1 MKKQLRNIVI
11 SACVIVVLG
20 AALLV
25 VSLLVKPKKAASSS
39 SELGES
45 SSANITVFKTD
56 SSKLASVQV
65 TNKNGT
71 YTIRRRQ
78 DGKYTVD
85 GVTAPLSQDFLQ
97 SAVGAVTD
105 VTATGIVEKNA
116 ANLSEYG
123 LASPAAEVT
132 VNGAQSATIEIG
144 NATPAGDGCYIALKG
159 GSTVYTGDSTLTSQ
173 FENEASGYV
182 DTALL
187 AVASADQNKI
197 SKVVFGGSARP
208 QPVVLSQPAS
218 SSSSSSSS
226 SDSSSSGSSAVF
238 TMQSPRTYELN
249 SDNLT
254 TFENDLAG
262 LSASSV
268 LTLDVSN
275 ATLAKYGLAKPK
287 YTLSVTYQGKTTT
300 LDFGTPYAS
309 SGTTYL
315 PVLVEGRAVIYSL
328 DESSATFYNWQLI
341 DLTSNLPF
349 IMDINKVK
357 SLALTRG
364 SQSYT
369 FALSGDSD
377 NLKVTCNGK
386 TVSTDN
392 FRQLYQAFLSVSVEG
407 TASKPANVSPYATFT
422 LTLKTGGATRMVFL
436 PTGARQSFWEINGQG
451 DFYTLDSTIDTV
463 MQAAQDLVAGKTVN
477 IN

>member
-20 AALLV
+20 VALLV
-25 VSLLVKPKKAASSS
+25 VNLLVKPKKATSSS
-39 SELGES
+39 SQLGQS
-45 SSANITVFKTD
+45 SSANIAVFKTD
-56 SSKLASVQV
+56 AAKLGSVQV
-65 TNKNGT
+65 TNKKGT
-71 YTIRRRQ
+71 YTIRRLQ
-78 DGKYTVD
+78 NGKYTVD
-85 GVTAPLSQDFLQ
+85 GVNAPLSQDFLQ
-97 SAVGAVTD
+97 SAVNAATA
-105 VTATGIVEKNA
+105 VTATQLVEKNA

-123 LASPAAEVT
+123 LSSPAAEVT

-144 NATPAGDGCYIALKG
+144 NSTPAGDGCYIALKG
-159 GSTVYTGDSTLTSQ
+159 GNTVYVGDSTLTSQ

-182 DTALL
+182 DTALISI
-187 AVASADQNKI
+187 ASADQNNI
-197 SKVVFGGSARP
+197 SKLVFGGSARP
-208 QPVVLSQPAS
+208 QPVVLSQPVS

-226 SDSSSSGSSAVF
+226 ASSSSGSTAAF
-238 TMQSPRTYELN
+238 TMQSPRTYQLN
-249 SDNLT
+249 SDNVT
-254 TFENDLAG
+254 TLENDLAG

-275 ATLAKYGLAKPK
+275 ASLAKYGLEKPK
-287 YTLSVTYQGKTTT
+287 YTMSVTYKGKTTT
-300 LDFGTPYAS
+300 LDFGTPYAA
-309 SGTTYL
+309 SGSTYL
-315 PVLVEGRAVIYSL
+315 PVLLEGRAVVYSL
-328 DESSATFYNWQLI
+328 EESSATFYNWQLI
-341 DLTSNLPF
+341 DLTSSIPF
-349 IMDINKVK
+349 IMDINKVE
-357 SLALTRG
+357 SLTVTRG

-369 FALSGDSD
+369 FALSGGSD

-386 TVSTDN
+386 TMNTDN

-422 LTLKTGGATRMVFL
+422 LTLKTGGATKMVFL
-436 PTGARQSFWEINGQG
+436 PTGTRQSFWEINGQG